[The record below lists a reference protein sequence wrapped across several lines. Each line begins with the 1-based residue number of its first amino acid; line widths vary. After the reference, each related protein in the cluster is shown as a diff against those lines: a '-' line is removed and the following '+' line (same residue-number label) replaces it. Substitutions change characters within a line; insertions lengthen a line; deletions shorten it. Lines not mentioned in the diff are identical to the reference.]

1 LVPGGRL
8 GEHPLHGQ
16 FYTIDQA
23 LLELRHRLHR
33 TSSLVENLNSRLRNY
48 FFLRRQIGPQYLDL
62 LRFFLNHHPF
72 QRSHHPHR
80 VGKTPAELLTGQ
92 PHPHWLEL
100 LGFTRFQRALQ
111 AA

>member
-1 LVPGGRL
+1 LQ
-8 GEHPLHGQ
+8 HSLHGQ
-16 FYTIDQA
+16 FYAIDQA

-33 TSSLVENLNSRLRNY
+33 ASSLVENLNSRLRNY

-62 LRFFLNHHPF
+62 LRFFLNPHPF

-80 VGKTPAELLTGQ
+80 VGKTPTELLTGQ
-92 PHPHWLEL
+92 SHPHWLEL
-100 LGFTRFQRALQ
+100 LRYRSMGFTRFQRASQ